1 MKLLIASNNRH
12 KYRELAPSFQSI
24 GIDCIMPVD
33 LQLSLPQEVECYST
47 YQENARAKV
56 EHFSQAPAEGVLG
69 DDSGLEVKA
78 LNGLPGIHSAR
89 FAGTGRE
96 EDNRKYLLERMALY
110 AYEQREARFICVLCL
125 LWKGQTYFFEGT
137 VEGIILEK
145 EIGTNGFGYDPLF
158 YIPSLGKTFSQITPE
173 QKLAISHRG
182 RALEKC
188 IQFLRHK

>member
-12 KYRELAPSFQSI
+12 KYQELSPSFQSI
-24 GIDCIMPVD
+24 GIDCVMPVE
-33 LQLSLPQEVECYST
+33 LHLSLPQEVECYST

-56 EHFSQAPAEGVLG
+56 AHFSHAPVEAVLG

-96 EDNRKYLLERMALY
+96 EDNRKYLLERMALCP
-110 AYEQREARFICVLCL
+110 YEQREARFICVLCL

-158 YIPSLGKTFSQITPE
+158 FIPSLGKTFSQITPE

-188 IQFLRHK
+188 IHFLKQ